1 MMYFEGLVKSAL
13 KERMSTAEPGH
24 DFVQTMAD
32 SVNEVKRSDPDAL
45 KDKDGLVWSKK
56 GTCNT
61 VITIV
66 ETSDTIITNEAYCNC
81 SECLNSIIPGS
92 LLCKLPDYTY
102 SCLSACTLIVIC
114 S

>member
-1 MMYFEGLVKSAL
+1 MNNVWTLILQWIWSHFLKFLVLAPGWLVTALYDYFKISSLGYDTMMYFEGLVKSAL

-56 GTCNT
+56 GTCNAVNAIAVT
-61 VITIV
+61 V
-66 ETSDTIITNEAYCNC
+66 
-81 SECLNSIIPGS
+81 
-92 LLCKLPDYTY
+92 
-102 SCLSACTLIVIC
+102 
-114 S
+114 